1 MKKHC
6 FVDDAEE
13 VLLSG
18 PEAPIVLLKKRPESN
33 LPDVIAPG
41 NPCLGCMLPYTPLHF
56 LMLSKLGSPVVA
68 TSGNL
73 ADEPMCTDE
82 NEAVKRLAFA
92 DAFLVHDRP
101 IVRHA
106 DDSIARVV
114 DGQIIMLRRARG
126 YAPLPFPAGRRLPR
140 MLATGG
146 DLKNAIAIS
155 QHDFIVMSQ
164 HIGDLE
170 TGEAFEAFQRVI
182 ADFKKLFSWAPDM
195 VVTDMHPSYFSH
207 RYAHSFAQAANIP
220 LVEVQHH
227 HAHMAACMFEN
238 HLEGDVLAVTW
249 DGTGYGTDGTVWGGE
264 FLAGSYASCKRVAH
278 LLPFGLAGADA
289 AVREP
294 RRSALGVLTETQ
306 GAAES
311 ACLQEMFTPEE
322 LTVMTSMLAT
332 GMNTA
337 RTTSAGRLFDAV
349 SAISGICRRSTF
361 EGQAAMM
368 LEYAA
373 DGELG
378 TPYPFEL
385 RNTGGVSV
393 IDWRPAI
400 ALIVQE
406 KDARSVARRF
416 HATLVEMIRSVA
428 RAAGY
433 KRVVLSGGV
442 FQNSLLL
449 SHTRKALLNDGF
461 EVYSHQLIPPNDGGI
476 ALGQILVAA
485 HQEKRA

>member
-1 MKKHC
+1 
-6 FVDDAEE
+6 
-13 VLLSG
+13 
-18 PEAPIVLLKKRPESN
+18 
-33 LPDVIAPG
+33 
-41 NPCLGCMLPYTPLHF
+41 
-56 LMLSKLGSPVVA
+56 MLSKLGGPVVA

-82 NEAVKRLAFA
+82 NEAVKRLVFA
-92 DAFLVHDRP
+92 DAFLVHNRP

-106 DDSIARVV
+106 DDSIVRAVDDQVV
-114 DGQIIMLRRARG
+114 MLRRARG
-126 YAPLPFPAGRRLPR
+126 YAPLPFSAGRSLPR

-146 DLKNAIAIS
+146 DLKNAIAVS
-155 QHDFIVMSQ
+155 RNDFIVMSQ

-195 VVTDMHPSYFSH
+195 VATDMHPSYFSH
-207 RYAHSFAQAANIP
+207 RYAHSLAQAAGIP

-238 HLEGDVLAVTW
+238 RLEGDVLAVTW
-249 DGTGYGTDGTVWGGE
+249 DGTGYGPDGTVWGGE
-264 FLAGSYASCKRVAH
+264 FLAGSYASCRRVAH
-278 LLPFGLAGADA
+278 LQPFGLAGADA

-294 RRSALGVLTETQ
+294 RRSALGILTETQ
-306 GAAES
+306 GADGS

-322 LTVMTSMLAT
+322 LTVMTSMIAT
-332 GMNTA
+332 GLTTA
-337 RTTSAGRLFDAV
+337 RATSAGRLFDAV
-349 SAISGICRRSTF
+349 AAIAGICRRSTF

-368 LEYAA
+368 LEFAA
-373 DGELG
+373 RGELG
-378 TPYPFEL
+378 EPYPFEL
-385 RNTGGVSV
+385 YEKNGVRV
-393 IDWRPAI
+393 IDWRPAVAAI
-400 ALIVQE
+400 LEQHDAAIV
-406 KDARSVARRF
+406 SRRF

-433 KRVVLSGGV
+433 GRVVLSGGV
-442 FQNSLLL
+442 FQNALLL
-449 SHTRKALLNDGF
+449 SRTRKALLHDGF

-485 HQEKRA
+485 HQGKEGLI